1 MRSLAGDVIKQAFS
15 QQTDENYIAAC
26 MPPFVVASSKV
37 A

>member
-1 MRSLAGDVIKQAFS
+1 MRSLAGDVIKMHLVS
-15 QQTDENYIAAC
+15 RLTKNYIAAC